1 MADAVSDVLKIGDN
15 ALKNI
20 GLDFHLFIKQ
30 KYSEKEYDANHDLRT
45 ELTNNLPLKMLTLFS
60 SAMLFFWDIH
70 KFIFLIQY

>member
-45 ELTNNLPLKMLTLFS
+45 ELTNN
-60 SAMLFFWDIH
+60 
-70 KFIFLIQY
+70 